1 MVGVSLCCHVH
12 DVRSS
17 IDDLLILTTIY
28 DNRRL
33 RAVFSIQFIA
43 ESPLSPLVVIY
54 YLRLGDT
61 HIIGAQIPM
70 TTMTHLYFRPLSL
83 LLLLSSA
90 SVSYARPPP
99 PYEEHCPAIL
109 STAIEYDTD
118 SSGGLNPTEF
128 ANFWSDL
135 IDSGSAIEQPQQV
148 REDASAPRATTGDNT
163 DSSKQI
169 YTILLCQ
176 CHYTFHHNLR
186 CCDDTATDD
195 DDDTPTE
202 LAMRDDDPME
212 IWTEVS
218 LEGFAEM
225 RWGEE
230 VVAETEAELDMAKYS
245 KEFCQEVIWALEKEG
260 IELGE
265 DFASGLN
272 VTIDAG
278 NSTEVEVVVIG
289 EDENATS
296 TTMDASET
304 TTVVPE
310 VDGTGANATTTSA
323 TTTNTTASTT
333 TTTTT
338 VAETTSATTAAPA
351 LEAFDVTFIG
361 STNGKLNAAS
371 NDFEDVTVAF
381 WTVSLD
387 ILEDMTTA
395 TRRRMQ
401 WDFGAKA
408 AIYFEGVVMDI
419 TDIGKRCLVFCLL
432 PSIRLLPPQHCGFLL
447 FAFNCST
454 TFPTRMPKWIRIW
467 RGRITLSSIHKYAHP
482 SRWRTTKF
490 T

>member
-1 MVGVSLCCHVH
+1 MTNLCF
-12 DVRSS
+12 RT
-17 IDDLLILTTIY
+17 LT
-28 DNRRL
+28 
-33 RAVFSIQFIA
+33 
-43 ESPLSPLVVIY
+43 LV
-54 YLRLGDT
+54 
-61 HIIGAQIPM
+61 
-70 TTMTHLYFRPLSL
+70 
-83 LLLLSSA
+83 LLLSSA

-176 CHYTFHHNLR
+176 CHYTFHHNLQ

-467 RGRITLSSIHKYAHP
+467 CGRITLSSIHKYAHP